1 MFIMTN
7 LTMTLLQDLA
17 SVLHEQGD
25 IVDRAT
31 KWEVQFDQLSGE
43 SSSQEQV
50 VASAEIWDNH
60 PQLEGKRINNG
71 QKEIV
76 EDLLLF
82 KKNKFQYHNESLRE
96 PSEDTFIEA
105 LNVSKDS
112 LGVAKA
118 AEIILDDRSH
128 KNKDRPTGCS
138 SPFRP

>member
-1 MFIMTN
+1 MKGT
-7 LTMTLLQDLA
+7 
-17 SVLHEQGD
+17 
-25 IVDRAT
+25 RAT
-31 KWEVQFDQLSGE
+31 RCEVQLDQLSGE